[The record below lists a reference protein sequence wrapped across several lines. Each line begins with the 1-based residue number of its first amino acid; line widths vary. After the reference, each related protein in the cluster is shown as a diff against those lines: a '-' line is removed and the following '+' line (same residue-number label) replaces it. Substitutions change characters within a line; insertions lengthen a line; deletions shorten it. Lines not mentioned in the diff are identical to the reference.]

1 MKSDGQQIRKIEEK
15 LSISEANCNNS
26 AQTTMKSDGH
36 QIRKIAE
43 KLSISKI

>member
-1 MKSDGQQIRKIEEK
+1 MKADRQQIRKIKEK

-26 AQTTMKSDGH
+26 AQTTMKSDRH

-43 KLSISKI
+43 KLSISEI